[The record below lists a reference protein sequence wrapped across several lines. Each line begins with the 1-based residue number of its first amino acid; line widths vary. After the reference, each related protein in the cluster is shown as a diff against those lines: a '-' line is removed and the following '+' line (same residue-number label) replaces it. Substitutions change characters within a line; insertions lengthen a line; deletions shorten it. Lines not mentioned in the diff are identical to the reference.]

1 MERICGKIGF
11 ELKVKAWGGV
21 VDDRS
26 GESTEE
32 GNVTGIERGKSASE
46 RLFLAG
52 GEKPRVD
59 FRDAV
64 KHIVRNDR

>member
-1 MERICGKIGF
+1 M
-11 ELKVKAWGGV
+11 
-21 VDDRS
+21 DDRS

-64 KHIVRNDR
+64 KHIERNDR